1 MDESIYEKLTRYCSY
16 QERCEADVA
25 QKFKALKAAGS
36 PAIYVQRLRQEN
48 YLNEERYVKA
58 FVNGHVRKKWGKTK
72 IKMALLRKGLPA
84 APIQRY
90 LSEVEEDNYQ
100 ERLLKAAEQ
109 KWSRIKATTDRERKM
124 KLFSFLLAKGY
135 ESKDIQKVM
144 AQLAKE

>member
-1 MDESIYEKLTRYCSY
+1 
-16 QERCEADVA
+16 
-25 QKFKALKAAGS
+25 
-36 PAIYVQRLRQEN
+36 
-48 YLNEERYVKA
+48 
-58 FVNGHVRKKWGKTK
+58 
-72 IKMALLRKGLPA
+72 MALLRKGLPA